1 MHSGKYIDV
10 AGSSKQNGATVDQWE
25 YHGGNN
31 QQWVIRDAGNGYYYI
46 ISKCNG
52 LYLTVDNGRIVT
64 SKLNNSSSQK
74 FKLTVPTAMKGTKTL
89 EDGTYTIAS
98 VANTRLVI
106 DIPHSSKDNG
116 EKIELW
122 KNGKT
127 ANQKFN
133 IKVCW

>member
-1 MHSGKYIDV
+1 M
-10 AGSSKQNGATVDQWE
+10 
-25 YHGGNN
+25 
-31 QQWVIRDAGNGYYYI
+31 
-46 ISKCNG
+46 
-52 LYLTVDNGRIVT
+52 YLTVDNGKIVT

-98 VANTRLVI
+98 VVNTRLVI

-122 KNGKT
+122 KMAKL
-127 ANQKFN
+127 Q
-133 IKVCW
+133 IKNLI

>member
-74 FKLTVPTAMKGTKTL
+74 V
-89 EDGTYTIAS
+89 
-98 VANTRLVI
+98 
-106 DIPHSSKDNG
+106 
-116 EKIELW
+116 
-122 KNGKT
+122 
-127 ANQKFN
+127 
-133 IKVCW
+133 

>member
-1 MHSGKYIDV
+1 
-10 AGSSKQNGATVDQWE
+10 
-25 YHGGNN
+25 
-31 QQWVIRDAGNGYYYI
+31 
-46 ISKCNG
+46 
-52 LYLTVDNGRIVT
+52 
-64 SKLNNSSSQK
+64 
-74 FKLTVPTAMKGTKTL
+74 MKGTKTL

-133 IKVCW
+133 INLI